1 MAIKLSSLR
10 ANTRR
15 ENDGDWV
22 DIPDLPGVRLK
33 VRGAGYGPY
42 QMQKSIVEGR
52 WARRY
57 GQDPVPVDVLLAEN
71 GRLYAEHILLD
82 WDGFDEPYTQEA
94 SRHFLTDPGFRQL
107 HEHIR
112 YAMQRVAATEAEFVE
127 DAAKNSSASSAGG
140 SKGAT

>member
-1 MAIKLSSLR
+1 MAVSLSSMR

-15 ENDGDWV
+15 ENDGDWI

-42 QMQKSIVEGR
+42 QMAKSIVEGR

-57 GQDPVPVDVLLAEN
+57 GQDPVPVETALAEN
-71 GRLYAEHILLD
+71 GRLYAEHILLG
-82 WDGFDEPYTQEA
+82 WEGFDEDYTEEA
-94 SRHFLTDPGFRQL
+94 ARHFLTDPGFRQL

-112 YAMQRVAATEAEFVE
+112 YAMERVAKTEVAFVE
-127 DAAKNSSASSAGG
+127 DAAKNSPRSSDGG
-140 SKGAT
+140 STEGA